1 MRSQPVV
8 ALGSIQELG
17 VGQHRVTV
25 EPTRMHERGELVGVD
40 GLLTPEEASDA
51 RFAAASERQAVSGLS
66 PS

>member
-1 MRSQPVV
+1 
-8 ALGSIQELG
+8 
-17 VGQHRVTV
+17 
-25 EPTRMHERGELVGVD
+25 MHERGELVGVD